1 MVVIAAEPT
10 VDFAFRVYKHL
21 IIYSVISNWNYGVFH
36 LTSGKNDMIND
47 LFNQKFITLFVIC
60 ELQIAFS
67 LYGVCFR
74 KEMYEKGDIR

>member
-1 MVVIAAEPT
+1 M
-10 VDFAFRVYKHL
+10 
-21 IIYSVISNWNYGVFH
+21 
-36 LTSGKNDMIND
+36 TSGKNDMIND

-74 KEMYEKGDIR
+74 KEIYEKGDIR